1 VLRVSDEVVLRIDG
15 ALAHLTISNVD
26 SRNALTWRMYDQLAV
41 ACDTVAQNPK
51 LRVLLLRGAGGA
63 AFAAGTDIGQFAD
76 FRDGEDGVRYEHR
89 VAQVLDRLAGL
100 GVVVVAVVEG
110 PAVGAGLALVAICDL
125 VIATPDAVFG
135 APVARTVGNC
145 LPPVTIGRLYASL
158 GRAATLSMLLTAQLI
173 SAHEAHRAGLVH
185 EVVDR
190 TELDQ
195 RVSEIVADIH
205 RCAPLSIAAIKEAD
219 RRLAAPSGQV
229 EFDDVFRSCYGSAD
243 FHEGVQ
249 AFLDKRPAIW
259 KGR

>member
-1 VLRVSDEVVLRIDG
+1 MSDEVALRIDG

-26 SRNALTWRMYDQLAV
+26 SRNALTWRMYDQLAA
-41 ACDTVAQNPK
+41 ACDTVAGNPE
-51 LRVLLLRGAGGA
+51 LRVLLLRGDGGA

-100 GVVVVAVVEG
+100 GIAVIAVVEG

-125 VIATPDAVFG
+125 VVATPDAVFG

-158 GRAATLSMLLTAQLI
+158 GRSATLSMLLTARLV
-173 SAHEAHRAGLVH
+173 SADEAHRAGLVH

-190 TELDQ
+190 TELDP
-195 RVSEIVADIH
+195 RVSEIVADFC

-229 EFDDVFRSCYGSAD
+229 EFDDVFRACYGSSD

-249 AFLDKRPAIW
+249 AFLDKRPAVW

>member
-1 VLRVSDEVVLRIDG
+1 MRRVSDEVALRIEG

-26 SRNALTWRMYDQLAV
+26 ARNALTWRMYDQLAA
-41 ACDTVAQNPK
+41 ACDTVARNQG
-51 LRVLLLRGAGGA
+51 LRVLVVRGAGGA

-76 FRDGEDGVRYEHR
+76 FNDGEDGVRYEHR
-89 VAQVLDRLAGL
+89 VARVLDRLAGL
-100 GVVVVAVVEG
+100 SIAVVAVVEG

-145 LPPVTIGRLYASL
+145 LPPVTVARLYAGL
-158 GRAATLSMLLTAQLI
+158 GRPTTLGMLLTARLV
-173 SAHEAHRAGLVH
+173 SAREAHRAGLVN

-195 RVSEIVADIH
+195 RVSAIVADIC

-219 RRLAAPSGQV
+219 RRLTAPSGQV
-229 EFDDVFRSCYGSAD
+229 EFDDVFRRCYGSAD
-243 FHEGVQ
+243 FHEGVK
-249 AFLDKRPAIW
+249 AFLDKRPAVW
-259 KGR
+259 QGR